1 MYSRR
6 ILYTFHDRAIAFH
19 TAILLNCQVIQI
31 AAVFGSESFL
41 G

>member
-6 ILYTFHDRAIAFH
+6 ILHTFHDRAIAFH

-31 AAVFGSESFL
+31 VAVFGFESFL